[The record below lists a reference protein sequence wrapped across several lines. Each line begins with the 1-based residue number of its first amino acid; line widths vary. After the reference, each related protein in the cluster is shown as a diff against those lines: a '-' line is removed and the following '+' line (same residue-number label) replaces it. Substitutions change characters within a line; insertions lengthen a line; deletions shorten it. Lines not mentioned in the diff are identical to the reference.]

1 MILPT
6 KHIPARRSL
15 LGLGALL
22 LQRLER
28 PRTVTDLWGE
38 VNEVSELGSF
48 ERFSLT
54 LGFLYAIG
62 AVEFEE
68 GLLRRCQR

>member
-6 KHIPARRSL
+6 KHISTNRSL
-15 LGLGALL
+15 LGIGALL
-22 LQRLER
+22 LQRLDK
-28 PRTVTDLWGE
+28 PRTVTSLWGE
-38 VNEVSELGSF
+38 VQRNPDVGSF

-54 LGFLYAIG
+54 LGFLYAVG